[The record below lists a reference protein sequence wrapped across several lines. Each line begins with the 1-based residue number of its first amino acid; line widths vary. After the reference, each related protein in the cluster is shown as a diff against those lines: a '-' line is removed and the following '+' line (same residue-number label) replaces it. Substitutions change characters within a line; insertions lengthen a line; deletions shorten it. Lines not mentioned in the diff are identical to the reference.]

1 MKPKELDIYGLLHR
15 REQSFAHILTSK
27 LVLFDKETK
36 ELSQKTV
43 AEVTYKNFTKSK
55 VTTSFKRIHGKK
67 SKS

>member
-1 MKPKELDIYGLLHR
+1 MKPKELDIYGLGHR
-15 REQSFAHILTSK
+15 RERSFAHILTSK

-43 AEVTYKNFTKSK
+43 AEVTYQNFTKSE
-55 VTTSFKRIHGKK
+55 VTTSFKHNHRKK